1 LVLGLCT
8 LVRVTSHAALPAL
21 VMPCRNPLTWLEAH
35 EVPSQCHTAV
45 VQVPAEQLLLA
56 AASA

>member
-1 LVLGLCT
+1 
-8 LVRVTSHAALPAL
+8 
-21 VMPCRNPLTWLEAH
+21 MPCRNPLTWLEAH